1 LSVRFVV
8 AFSIF
13 FLEFLGQ
20 AISGK
25 DNVTPFCCDHAPICC
40 DVTPFYCDHA
50 PFCCGI
56 APFS

>member
-25 DNVTPFCCDHAPICC
+25 DIVVKYKTYLAYLQN
-40 DVTPFYCDHA
+40 
-50 PFCCGI
+50 
-56 APFS
+56 

>member
-25 DNVTPFCCDHAPICC
+25 DTIQK
-40 DVTPFYCDHA
+40 
-50 PFCCGI
+50 
-56 APFS
+56 

>member
-25 DNVTPFCCDHAPICC
+25 DTAVLFIRVEKLYMPAAKIFIHSAEYYSQTLF
-40 DVTPFYCDHA
+40 
-50 PFCCGI
+50 
-56 APFS
+56 

>member
-25 DNVTPFCCDHAPICC
+25 DTEVVSISTVSICFLG
-40 DVTPFYCDHA
+40 D
-50 PFCCGI
+50 
-56 APFS
+56 

>member
-25 DNVTPFCCDHAPICC
+25 DKKDCPENTEQSFLFI
-40 DVTPFYCDHA
+40 
-50 PFCCGI
+50 
-56 APFS
+56 